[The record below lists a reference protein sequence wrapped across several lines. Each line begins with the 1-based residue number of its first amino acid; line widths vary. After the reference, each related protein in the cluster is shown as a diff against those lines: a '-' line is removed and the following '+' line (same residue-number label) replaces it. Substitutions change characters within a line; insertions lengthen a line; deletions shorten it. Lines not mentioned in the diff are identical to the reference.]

1 MATRT
6 RPPVYTVSAVNHHI
20 SSLFS
25 EDPVLTHIYVR
36 GELSNVKYA
45 SSGHLYFSLKDEKSQ
60 LRCAMWASSVRN
72 LKTPLKDGDSVIA
85 YGQISVF
92 ERDGTYQLY
101 VTAVRME
108 SGVGRLYEQY
118 EALKARLM
126 EMGMFDPSYKKPIPE
141 YIRTLGVVTAETG
154 AAVRDII
161 TVSRRRNPG
170 IRIILYP
177 AKVQGEGSADSVAAG
192 IEALDALGCVDVI
205 IAGRGGG
212 SIEDLWAFNEEK
224 VAYAIWNCSTPVISA
239 VGHETDTTIADFVA
253 DLRAPTPSA
262 GAELAVAD
270 MTQTMLRLDEKRL
283 RMAQLMNHTLD
294 VTRQRAERYSLKLQL
309 KGPEGKL
316 RESVHFL
323 AQTSDR
329 MNTLMEMRVREA
341 RERME
346 RSSMLLDSKIN
357 EQTRG
362 ALHRLELLEGRLR
375 ALSPQAKLDAG
386 YAYVEREDGR
396 GVRSAAEL
404 AEGDCLVVRM
414 RDGSAKT
421 RVEEIRSQDGNGY

>member
-1 MATRT
+1 MVNRT
-6 RPPVYTVSAVNHHI
+6 RPPVYTVTAVNHHI

-25 EDPVLTHIYVR
+25 EDAVLSHIYVR

-45 SSGHLYFSLKDEKSQ
+45 GSGHLYFSLKDEKSQ
-60 LRCAMWASSVRN
+60 IRCVMWASGVRN
-72 LKTPLKDGDSVIA
+72 LKSRLKDGDSVIV
-85 YGQISVF
+85 YGQVSVY

-118 EALKARLM
+118 EALKARLL

-141 YIRTLGVVTAETG
+141 YVRTLGVVTASTG

-161 TVSRRRNPG
+161 NVARRRNPG
-170 IRIILYP
+170 IQIILYP
-177 AKVQGEGSADSVAAG
+177 ARVQGDGAADSVAAG
-192 IEALDALGCVDVI
+192 IAALDALGCVDVI

-224 VAYAIWNCSTPVISA
+224 VAYAIWNCTTPVISA

-270 MTQTMLRLDEKRL
+270 MGETLLHLQEKRL
-283 RMAQLMNHTLD
+283 RMTRLMKHRIDMNRQSAQ
-294 VTRQRAERYSLKLQL
+294 RYALKLQL

-316 RESVHFL
+316 REGIHFL
-323 AQTSDR
+323 AQTSEKMDSLMDR
-329 MNTLMEMRVREA
+329 KLRDGCVEL
-341 RERME
+341 ER
-346 RSSMLLDSKIN
+346 RQSGLDRGIGDKLLHS
-357 EQTRG
+357 QHR
-362 ALHRLELLEGRLR
+362 ALLLEGRLE

-386 YAYVEREDGR
+386 FAYVEGP
-396 GVRSAAEL
+396 GGKGIRSVSEVSY
-404 AEGDCLVVRM
+404 GDLMTIRL
-414 RDGSAKT
+414 RDGSVKT
-421 RVEEIRSQDGNGY
+421 RAEEVRSQYGEG

>member
-1 MATRT
+1 MVNRT
-6 RPPVYTVSAVNHHI
+6 RPPVYTVTAVNHHI
-20 SSLFS
+20 SSLFL
-25 EDPVLTHIYVR
+25 EDAVLSHIYVR

-45 SSGHLYFSLKDEKSQ
+45 GSGHLYFSLKDEKSQ
-60 LRCAMWASSVRN
+60 IRCVMWASAVRS
-72 LKTPLKDGDSVIA
+72 LKNTLKDGDSVIV
-85 YGQISVF
+85 YGQVSVY

-118 EALKARLM
+118 EALKARLQ

-141 YIRTLGVVTAETG
+141 YVRTLGVVTASTG

-161 TVSRRRNPG
+161 NVARRRNPG
-170 IRIILYP
+170 IQIILYP
-177 AKVQGEGSADSVAAG
+177 ARVQGDGAADSVAAG
-192 IEALDALGCVDVI
+192 IAALDALGCVDVI

-270 MTQTMLRLDEKRL
+270 MEDTLLRLQEKRL
-283 RMAQLMNHTLD
+283 RMTRLIRHRLD
-294 VTRQRAERYSLKLQL
+294 MSRQSAERYALKLQL

-316 RESVHFL
+316 REGIHFL
-323 AQTSDR
+323 AQTSEKMDNLMDR
-329 MNTLMEMRVREA
+329 LLKDASVEIDRRKTGLDHGIA
-341 RERME
+341 DKLL
-346 RSSMLLDSKIN
+346 RSQQS
-357 EQTRG
+357 
-362 ALHRLELLEGRLR
+362 ALLLESRLK

-386 YAYVEREDGR
+386 FAYVEGPDGKGIR
-396 GVRSAAEL
+396 SVSEVSLGDLMTVRL
-404 AEGDCLVVRM
+404 
-414 RDGSAKT
+414 RDGSVKT
-421 RVEEIRSQDGNGY
+421 RAEEIRSQYGEG

>member
-1 MATRT
+1 MVNRT
-6 RPPVYTVSAVNHHI
+6 RPPVYTVTAVNHHI
-20 SSLFS
+20 SSLFL
-25 EDPVLTHIYVR
+25 EDAVLSRIYVR

-45 SSGHLYFSLKDEKSQ
+45 GSGHLYFSLKDEKSQ
-60 LRCAMWASSVRN
+60 IRCVMWASAVRS
-72 LKTPLKDGDSVIA
+72 LKNTLKDGDSVIV
-85 YGQISVF
+85 YGQVSVY

-118 EALKARLM
+118 EALKARLQ

-141 YIRTLGVVTAETG
+141 YVRTLGVVTASTG

-161 TVSRRRNPG
+161 NVARRRNPG

-177 AKVQGEGSADSVAAG
+177 ARVQGDGAADSVAAG
-192 IEALDALGCVDVI
+192 IAALDALGCVDVI

-270 MTQTMLRLDEKRL
+270 MEDTLLRLQEKHL
-283 RMAQLMNHTLD
+283 RMTRLIRHRLD
-294 VTRQRAERYSLKLQL
+294 MSRQSAEWYALKLQL

-316 RESVHFL
+316 REGIHFL
-323 AQTSDR
+323 AQTSEKMDNLMDR
-329 MNTLMEMRVREA
+329 LLKDASVEIDRRKTGLDHGIA
-341 RERME
+341 DKLL
-346 RSSMLLDSKIN
+346 RSQQS
-357 EQTRG
+357 
-362 ALHRLELLEGRLR
+362 ALLLESRLK

-386 YAYVEREDGR
+386 FAYVEGPDGR
-396 GVRSAAEL
+396 GIRSVSEVSLGDLMTVRL
-404 AEGDCLVVRM
+404 
-414 RDGSAKT
+414 RDGSVKT
-421 RVEEIRSQDGNGY
+421 RAEEIRSQYGEG